1 MTDYAVFDP
10 NSTNPRRDPDYGYCE
25 AVLLGRPEKEA
36 REVREHMEK
45 KAPGKTFELYRWP
58 SGERVGE

>member
-25 AVLLGRPEKEA
+25 AVLLGRTENEA
-36 REVREHMEK
+36 REVREHMARS
-45 KAPGKTFELYRWP
+45 APGKTFELYRWP
-58 SGERVGE
+58 YGERVGE